1 MQASNVMSAIAGAG
15 LTAGILLIFPT
26 KTVVPCQ
33 NEIYTVCLKEENK
46 GKWDTSYK
54 TVTGK
59 NECMKFSAKNFVINE
74 EFAFTYI
81 TNRYNPSETYIYKD
95 LEIEKSW
102 FVCADSVRATNK
114 GKPVSLPEA
123 K

>member
-26 KTVVPCQ
+26 KTTVPCQ
-33 NEIYTVCLKEENK
+33 NEIYTVCLKEVKE
-46 GKWDTSYK
+46 GKWETTYK

-59 NECMKFSAKNFVINE
+59 NECKQFSAKNFAINE
-74 EFAFTYI
+74 EFAYTYI

-102 FVCADSVRATNK
+102 FVCADSVKATNK
-114 GKPVSLPEA
+114 GKPVLLPEV

>member
-1 MQASNVMSAIAGAG
+1 MSNPLQNIPVV
-15 LTAGILLIFPT
+15 TRNLLIVNLIMYVAT
-26 KTVVPCQ
+26 
-33 NEIYTVCLKEENK
+33 
-46 GKWDTSYK
+46 
-54 TVTGK
+54 
-59 NECMKFSAKNFVINE
+59 VINE

-95 LEIEKSW
+95 IEIEKSW